1 MSYNISKSPEDVLI
15 INLLLYSINV
25 SKFSKNFTICNE
37 AVGVLITE
45 LRKMQK
51 MNQKLSSLENELR
64 VEKNDLE
71 HNGSISNT
79 NPVKNKPCDTMWS
92 ILQMLWKMD
101 ILVPLC
107 LFQMCLQHH
116 NGSLNMIKK
125 VKTTFILFK
134 MNNMNIPNLL
144 AL

>member
-64 VEKNDLE
+64 VKKNNLE

-92 ILQMLWKMD
+92 ILQMLWK
-101 ILVPLC
+101 
-107 LFQMCLQHH
+107 
-116 NGSLNMIKK
+116 NGHSSAVMSLPN
-125 VKTTFILFK
+125 VSSAPQWLFK
-134 MNNMNIPNLL
+134 HDQKSQNDFHLIQNEQHEHS
-144 AL
+144 

>member
-1 MSYNISKSPEDVLI
+1 MSYKISKSPEDMLI

-25 SKFSKNFTICNE
+25 STRKFSRNFTICNE

-64 VEKNDLE
+64 VKKNNLE

-92 ILQMLWKMD
+92 ILQML
-101 ILVPLC
+101 
-107 LFQMCLQHH
+107 
-116 NGSLNMIKK
+116 
-125 VKTTFILFK
+125 
-134 MNNMNIPNLL
+134 
-144 AL
+144 